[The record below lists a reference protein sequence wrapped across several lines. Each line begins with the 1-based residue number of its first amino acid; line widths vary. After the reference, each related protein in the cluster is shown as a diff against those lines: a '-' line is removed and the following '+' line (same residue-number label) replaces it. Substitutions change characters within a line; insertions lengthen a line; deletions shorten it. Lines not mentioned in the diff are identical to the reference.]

1 MECAH
6 MQHSVLLMRGSTMK
20 SETEIR
26 DLVLYQREM
35 LFHEIVEVPEDMFGR
50 FRNLP
55 DSEVRGVIRALRWV
69 IEDNDEDYR

>member
-1 MECAH
+1 
-6 MQHSVLLMRGSTMK
+6 MK

-35 LFHEIVEVPEDMFGR
+35 LFHERVDIPEDMFGR

-55 DSEVRGVIRALRWV
+55 DPEIRGVIRALRWV
-69 IEDNDEDYR
+69 LEENDEDYR

>member
-6 MQHSVLLMRGSTMK
+6 MQHSVLLMRGRIMK

-35 LFHEIVEVPEDMFGR
+35 LFHERVDIPEDMFGR
-50 FRNLP
+50 FRELP
-55 DSEVRGVIRALRWV
+55 DSEIRGVIRALRWV
-69 IEDNDEDYR
+69 LEENDEDYR

>member
-1 MECAH
+1 MECAPT
-6 MQHSVLLMRGSTMK
+6 QHSVLLKRGRIMK
-20 SETEIR
+20 SESEIR
-26 DLVLYQREM
+26 DLILYQREK
-35 LFHEIVEVPEDMFGR
+35 LFHEIVEIPEDMFGR